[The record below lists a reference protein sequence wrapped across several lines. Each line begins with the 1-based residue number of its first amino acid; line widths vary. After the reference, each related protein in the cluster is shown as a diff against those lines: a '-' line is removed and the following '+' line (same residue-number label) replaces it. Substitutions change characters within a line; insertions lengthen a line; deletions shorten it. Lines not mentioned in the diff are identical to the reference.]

1 MKEYLTEDLSSQQIL
16 SDDIECE
23 SPAIFMHVLRTQ
35 SEAELLS
42 LPSRTV
48 MDQLVARFFEAYDP
62 AIPVIRKT
70 F

>member
-1 MKEYLTEDLSSQQIL
+1 MKEYITENSSSQQIL

-23 SPAIFMHVLRTQ
+23 SPALFTHIPRAQ
-35 SEAELLS
+35 NEAELLS

-48 MDQLVARFFEAYDP
+48 MDQLIARFFEAYDP

-70 F
+70 I